1 MEAWLFVST
10 NRNSGKE
17 KAPIANMAWSPLS
30 KDAFPGASSLMEV
43 LQKLLVAPLAIPV
56 RKKDRASKKGL
67 SDKIISK

>member
-1 MEAWLFVST
+1 
-10 NRNSGKE
+10 
-17 KAPIANMAWSPLS
+17 MAWSPLS